1 MYNYYMFIITF
12 LGLIITINEI
22 QIHINI
28 INKYISILDGVNIL
42 ITIKAIYQR
51 KNYTQFADFYC
62 QIPILTIICLEYS
75 VSIPVRLI
83 IYFSCVIALK
93 LC

>member
-1 MYNYYMFIITF
+1 MFIITF